1 MQHST
6 KFDLIL
12 YGATGFTGKLT
23 AAYLDRH
30 PELVG
35 RRWAIAGR
43 NANALE
49 AVRATLTSE
58 QVEVITCPL
67 NDAAAVEAM
76 VQSTHVVITTAGPYS
91 TYDGDKLLGAC
102 ARAGVHYSDL
112 SGEGF
117 WQREMIDQYH
127 EIAQASG
134 AKIVL
139 GGGVDSI
146 PSDLGAHM
154 ALKGI
159 GLETQSAEIMESMES
174 MESIQLS
181 GVYKEYSGSFSG
193 GTLASGK
200 AREAAIKSGRL
211 TRDALCD
218 PYVLAPGA
226 QRSDSECTTLDGM
239 PHKFRYQKDKKIGV
253 LLPFFMGKINAPVV
267 RRSLALQGL
276 AGAVTYRE
284 CCSPG
289 MWFKVAWLYISRGLG
304 YPLGEPIN
312 FKPKSGQGP
321 PKWMLTQGAFK
332 VEITAQ
338 TPDGQTAKAII
349 SGKGD
354 PGYGATS
361 KMLSEVALCLLNDH
375 QQQPSNGGVLTPATA
390 MGHTLIERL
399 NAAENGTFMQ
409 LYIA

>member
-30 PELVG
+30 PELTG

-43 NANALE
+43 NSAALE

-58 QVEVITCPL
+58 QVEVVTCQL
-67 NDAAAVEAM
+67 SDAAAVEAM

-127 EIAQASG
+127 VIAQESG

-146 PSDLGAHM
+146 PSDLGVHM
-154 ALKGI
+154 ALQAMR
-159 GLETQSAEIMESMES
+159 LEVGDKESKES
-174 MESIQLS
+174 TSSIQVT
-181 GVYKEYSGSFSG
+181 GVYTKYSGSFSG
-193 GTLASGK
+193 GTLAAGK

-211 TRDALCD
+211 TREALCD
-218 PYVLAPGA
+218 PYLLAPGT
-226 QRSDSECTTLDGM
+226 QRAGSETATWDGM
-239 PHKFRYQKDKKIGV
+239 PHKFRYQKDKKLGV

-267 RRSLALQGL
+267 RRSLALQNL
-276 AGAVTYRE
+276 AGDVTYRE

-289 MWFKVAWLYISRGLG
+289 MWLKVSWLYISRGLG
-304 YPLGEPIN
+304 FPLGDPIN

-321 PKWMLTQGAFK
+321 PKWMLTQGAFT
-332 VEITAQ
+332 VEVTAQ
-338 TPDGQTAKAII
+338 IPDGRLTKVVV

-375 QQQPSNGGVLTPATA
+375 EQQPSNGGVLTPATA
-390 MGHTLIERL
+390 MGNTLVERL

-409 LYIA
+409 LYVV